1 MADQKKYPDRDL
13 IGYGRDRPDVIWPNG
28 AKLAVNIVLNYEEG
42 GEYNILD
49 GDAHSE
55 SLICEQNGV
64 EPIIGE
70 RNLNVES
77 IYEYGSRCGVWNV
90 FDEFTSRD
98 APLTVYA
105 VGLAL
110 KKNPAVG
117 AAIREH
123 GFDCVSH
130 GWRWIDY
137 AKVPEEV
144 EREHMHLCVDTILD
158 ITGER
163 PIGWYTG
170 RPSLNTRRLAVEE
183 GGFLYDSDAYN
194 DDLPYFVEV
203 DGKRHLILCHNFDA
217 NDTNFQR
224 SPGVFSAY
232 EYFGYLKN
240 SIEYFRR
247 REKPG
252 FLTIALHARVIGRPG
267 RISAISRLLD
277 YLQKCDDVWL
287 ARRNDIA
294 KHWIETQG

>member
-1 MADQKKYPDRDL
+1 MTGLPRFPDRDL
-13 IGYGRDRPDVIWPNG
+13 TGYGRDRPDPHWLGG
-28 AKLAVNIVLNYEEG
+28 ATLALNIVLNYEEG
-42 GEYNILD
+42 AEYNILD

-55 SLICEQNGV
+55 HIVCEGAVSQPVVG
-64 EPIIGE
+64 G
-70 RNLNVES
+70 RDLLVES
-77 IYEYGSRCGVWNV
+77 IYEYGSRVGVWNV
-90 FDEFTSRD
+90 FDEFASRD

-110 KKNPAVG
+110 KKNPDVG
-117 AAIREH
+117 AAIREN

-137 AKVPEEV
+137 AKVPEDI
-144 EREHMHLCVDTILD
+144 EREHIRLCVETIRET
-158 ITGER
+158 TGER

-170 RPSLNTRRLAVEE
+170 RASLNTRRLVLEE

-203 DGKRHLILCHNFDA
+203 DGKKHLILCHNFDT
-217 NDTNFQR
+217 NDTNFNR
-224 SPGVFSAY
+224 APGVFTSD
-232 EYFGYLKN
+232 EYFSYLKD
-240 SIEYFRR
+240 SIDYFRE

-267 RISAISRLLD
+267 RMAAVQKLLD
-277 YLQKCDDVWL
+277 YVQGLDDVWL

-294 KHWIETQG
+294 RHWLEQHG